1 MLCAWTV
8 RKSHTHCASC
18 GWTRRFSAPFSTP
31 SANPERKRRTQ
42 HRIAALM
49 VDDHRTPQHTF
60 GSSSNGGS
68 KGCVCTRIIINILG
82 FSLSTHILSFSSR
95 VTIFHPIEKE
105 LGSRIKCYRCS
116 LHLDWRKCSGYNI
129 MSIATNNM
137 QRWTSEKC
145 FSVEARWSTQE
156 ENSTANQSF
165 EWWKI
170 VTQLSQTNDMCNK
183 SNNGCEWLSRIRV
196 W

>member
-1 MLCAWTV
+1 MIFAWTV

-116 LHLDWRKCSGYNI
+116 LHLDWRKCSGYDI
-129 MSIATNNM
+129 MSIATNNRAKVNKWKVFFGGSALVYAGRKFDCKSIVRM
-137 QRWTSEKC
+137 
-145 FSVEARWSTQE
+145 VE
-156 ENSTANQSF
+156 N
-165 EWWKI
+165 
-170 VTQLSQTNDMCNK
+170 CNAAVLNK
-183 SNNGCEWLSRIRV
+183 RYV
-196 W
+196 Q